1 MYKTGNQEDGRNSL
15 NTSPP
20 LEECKDEVE
29 IISSDEEDIQYEE
42 GSGKAEETLET
53 PPSIES
59 ANGGQK

>member
-29 IISSDEEDIQYEE
+29 ILSSDEEDVQYEE
-42 GSGKAEETLET
+42 ELGSAKA
-53 PPSIES
+53 
-59 ANGGQK
+59 